1 LVTMS
6 EAVPT
11 YAQEA
16 YAILRSRFGSDSFP
30 ADYMSWFV
38 SRSMV
43 KKTLHTLEHAGW
55 IRRVEKGSYVCK
67 NADEIFKSMVE
78 FRVPRLLDG
87 AGMRYA
93 YTEASAVEVWTD
105 YSYIQRSWEHSPYF
119 VRVLRSDL
127 GRWVGYFRRHKMKVF
142 TSRPELAMGEFVILK
157 PSDGFPIVTH
167 NGLPVDPLK
176 SAVSYSEKHVHTFE
190 YPLAYLE
197 AKFKVK
203 PNVEID
209 RRVLRE
215 ASKAVV

>member
-1 LVTMS
+1 MS

-30 ADYMSWFV
+30 ADYLSWFV
-38 SRSMV
+38 SRGMV
-43 KKTLHTLEHAGW
+43 KKTLHMLEHAGW
-55 IRRVEKGSYVCK
+55 IRRVEKGSYVCR
-67 NADEIFKSMVE
+67 NADEIFRSMVE
-78 FRVPRLLDG
+78 FRVPRLLSE
-87 AGMRYA
+87 AGMKYA

-127 GRWVGYFRRHKMKVF
+127 DRWVSYFRIHKVKVF
-142 TSRPELAMGEFVILK
+142 ISRPELAMGEFVILK
-157 PSDGFPIVTH
+157 PADELAIVTH

-176 SAVSYSEKHVHTFE
+176 LAVSYSEKNVHTFE
-190 YPLAYLE
+190 YPLAYLK

-203 PNVEID
+203 PKVEID
-209 RRVLRE
+209 RRVLVE
-215 ASKAVV
+215 AAKAVV

>member
-1 LVTMS
+1 MS

-16 YAILRSRFGSDSFP
+16 YAILRNRFGSDNFP
-30 ADYMSWFV
+30 ADYMSWFI
-38 SRSMV
+38 SRSMA

-67 NADEIFKSMVE
+67 NPNDIFESMVE
-78 FRVPRLLDG
+78 YRVPGLLSR
-87 AGMRYA
+87 AGMKYA

-127 GRWVGYFRRHKMKVF
+127 DRWVSYFRIHKVKVF
-142 TSRPELAMGEFVILK
+142 ISRPELAMGEFVILK
-157 PSDGFPIVTH
+157 PADELAVVTH

-176 SAVSYSEKHVHTFE
+176 LAVSYSEKNVNTFE
-190 YPLAYLE
+190 YPLGYLK
-197 AKFKVK
+197 AKFRVK
-203 PNVEID
+203 PRVEID
-209 RRVLRE
+209 RRVLSE
-215 ASKAVV
+215 AAKAVV

>member
-1 LVTMS
+1 MS
-6 EAVPT
+6 EAVPA

-16 YAILRSRFGSDSFP
+16 YAILRGRFGSDRFP

-43 KKTLHTLEHAGW
+43 KKTLHVLEHAGW
-55 IRRVEKGSYVCK
+55 IRRVEKGSYVCR
-67 NADEIFKSMVE
+67 NADDIFESMVE
-78 FRVPRLLDG
+78 FKVPRLLSE

-105 YSYIQRSWEHSPYF
+105 YSYVQRSWEHSPYF

-127 GRWVGYFRRHKMKVF
+127 GRWVSYFRKHKVKVF
-142 TSRPELAMGEFVILK
+142 TSKPELSMGEFVILK
-157 PSDGFPIVTH
+157 PADGFAIVMH
-167 NGLPVDPLK
+167 DGLPVEPLE

-190 YPLAYLE
+190 YPLAYLK

-203 PNVEID
+203 PRVEID
-209 RRVLRE
+209 RRVMTE
-215 ASKAVV
+215 AAMAVV